1 MINKFS
7 RKELER
13 LNCSEEEVDLV
24 LKYQKKLPILV
35 GNNTLEKFSV
45 DARLLWEQLDKPQG
59 DFSHWVKRKIVDKII
74 KGTKVK
80 SFVESIDFISFDKT
94 VEAENTNITT
104 KEYSL
109 TIDCAKN
116 VSMMENTESGSLCRT
131 YFILIED
138 IVVRNKEWLA
148 VRDPE
153 KEEYKK
159 MSAEVDA
166 WCLRIWHHHASRS
179 EYAVEADMLNT
190 IVTGKTSQ
198 QLKSEYGVA
207 SNDLIRDYL
216 KKEHNE
222 ELL

>member
-35 GNNTLEKFSV
+35 DNNTLEKFSV

-80 SFVESIDFISFDKT
+80 SFVENIDFISFDKT

-109 TIDCAKN
+109 TID
-116 VSMMENTESGSLCRT
+116 
-131 YFILIED
+131 
-138 IVVRNKEWLA
+138 
-148 VRDPE
+148 
-153 KEEYKK
+153 
-159 MSAEVDA
+159 
-166 WCLRIWHHHASRS
+166 
-179 EYAVEADMLNT
+179 
-190 IVTGKTSQ
+190 
-198 QLKSEYGVA
+198 
-207 SNDLIRDYL
+207 
-216 KKEHNE
+216 
-222 ELL
+222 

>member
-80 SFVESIDFISFDKT
+80 SFVEVLILLASTKLSKPKILTLQQK
-94 VEAENTNITT
+94 NI
-104 KEYSL
+104 L
-109 TIDCAKN
+109 
-116 VSMMENTESGSLCRT
+116 LL
-131 YFILIED
+131 LI
-138 IVVRNKEWLA
+138 V
-148 VRDPE
+148 P
-153 KEEYKK
+153 K
-159 MSAEVDA
+159 M
-166 WCLRIWHHHASRS
+166 
-179 EYAVEADMLNT
+179 
-190 IVTGKTSQ
+190 
-198 QLKSEYGVA
+198 
-207 SNDLIRDYL
+207 YL
-216 KKEHNE
+216 
-222 ELL
+222 